1 MSSNFPVVPVNPAL
15 PAAPRTQNEIIPW
28 SRSTTQAINHL
39 YRVLASYLTDALGGI
54 GASLVVTSK
63 VLSTSYTI
71 PPDAGAYVPDSLEIA
86 SGVVL
91 EVGAGATL
99 EIG

>member
-1 MSSNFPVVPVNPAL
+1 MSSNFPVVPSGVQL
-15 PAAPRTQNEIIPW
+15 PGAPRTDNDLLTWARQ
-28 SRSTTQAINHL
+28 TTAAMMHI
-39 YRVLASYLTDALGGI
+39 YRVLASSVSEALGGI
-54 GASLVVTSK
+54 GASLLSTSK